1 MLTLKFILA
10 VFVTIISITTAFSQN
25 AKDSLFQSQ
34 PGKEILG
41 RQNVSFSIIPYI
53 VNKAKATPI
62 SGNYHFKTIYQEGF
76 EAGANY
82 HFNFNTNYSLIVGL
96 HGGAAARN
104 FKFFISKTDFNPNL
118 KFDVDEYGVPNRE
131 WDFYISMPLW
141 IEKRWMNKQNSF
153 WDLICGANLRYY
165 PIRYIIDELGFMYP
179 DVNGNNV
186 DVLEITNSIGNNL
199 HPWINYNIGGGYSF
213 LLRSNNFLQ
222 LNLLA
227 NFSNKKMVNGV
238 YQINVTGKPQST
250 GAYSANLSYVGLSL
264 SYIFTGAN
272 KRIRKIYESK
282 MK

>member
-1 MLTLKFILA
+1 
-10 VFVTIISITTAFSQN
+10 
-25 AKDSLFQSQ
+25 
-34 PGKEILG
+34 
-41 RQNVSFSIIPYI
+41 
-53 VNKAKATPI
+53 
-62 SGNYHFKTIYQEGF
+62 
-76 EAGANY
+76 
-82 HFNFNTNYSLIVGL
+82 
-96 HGGAAARN
+96 
-104 FKFFISKTDFNPNL
+104 
-118 KFDVDEYGVPNRE
+118 
-131 WDFYISMPLW
+131 
-141 IEKRWMNKQNSF
+141 
-153 WDLICGANLRYY
+153 
-165 PIRYIIDELGFMYP
+165 MYP